1 MSIYQNVFSSKAS
14 HFGALAVLSLSF
26 SLALTACDKGSYDD
40 LPESTGNNNTLTG
53 VLPERGELLD
63 QNIGLDGRWE
73 TYCERKHKYI
83 FEIKGSEV
91 KKIHFADFED
101 GTCTQ
106 PRNPE
111 TVERGF
117 TYTFTLK
124 PPITTPSG
132 LTAYPID
139 LVIDDVQFT
148 DKDLIVMHENTLFW
162 QESRARAPSYPVD
175 IDIPEEGVFNKSHE
189 FHRVE

>member
-1 MSIYQNVFSSKAS
+1 MSIYQKVFSSKAS
-14 HFGALAVLSLSF
+14 HFGALAVLSF

-40 LPESTGNNNTLTG
+40 LPENTGNNNTLTG
-53 VLPERGELLD
+53 IPPESGELLD

-139 LVIDDVQFT
+139 LVEGKVSF
-148 DKDLIVMHENTLFW
+148 KDLIVLHENKLYW
-162 QESRARAPSYPVD
+162 QEQNDLSQDYPVD
-175 IDIPEEGVFNKSHE
+175 IDIPEKGGFNKYHE